1 MPKFDIGG
9 GIFPSDS
16 QQTLASFV
24 GYRGVYQEIST
35 PAGRTTAAGTNPILF
50 YAINM
55 NVSGYDS
62 GFTSINI
69 TIGERTT
76 PGPTYNG
83 SQTGFF
89 SVGQANRAPATGEIG
104 FDSPRYF
111 SGPSSTI
118 LSLNNSSFD
127 KFFRFRR
134 TSPNIYSD
142 PIYVYNSSFG
152 NQGITYS
159 QSLRGQGSY
168 YESPTAPQSLTQTAV
183 NPTSID
189 LSWTAPSSNGDA
201 AIIGYVIQYS
211 LNSNFS
217 NSTSIDV
224 STSTT
229 RTVTVPASDRTY
241 YFRVAAKNAV
251 TVAAGTTSLWS
262 NTIIKDSR
270 PNAPTATV
278 SRSGLTYT
286 ISGSSTIGDGSVSSY
301 RFSSRSSTDGGATF
315 GDWSSE
321 STIGTSSYST
331 TFLSTIATSYQFRV
345 RSISAT
351 SLFSEYFTTDT
362 FHTPNVPLLPS
373 AEIVLTKNVRKVNID
388 WDPFTTNQ
396 NIITEYNGAS
406 ITSYQL
412 EERYSSDNGTNW
424 SSWVNISSPPFAT
437 TVFLTNDLLIA
448 KTYQFR
454 VRAVS
459 DVGNSAYQQSSS
471 IFISAYGSRA
481 TGPTTFVSIENA
493 KIFLGVGQ
501 PGTDPDG
508 WRIVENLKR
517 FDGSAWTDLQT

>member
-1 MPKFDIGG
+1 MPQFNIGG
-9 GIFPSDS
+9 GLADGL
-16 QQTLASFV
+16 TTTASFV
-24 GYRGVYQEIST
+24 GYRGVGQTIST

-50 YAINM
+50 YGINM
-55 NVSGYDS
+55 NVSGYNS
-62 GFTSINI
+62 GGSSINI
-69 TIGERTT
+69 TIGGRTT
-76 PGPTYNG
+76 AGPTYNG
-83 SQTGFF
+83 PQTGFF
-89 SVGQANRAPATGEIG
+89 TVAQNSLAPSFGQRNFT
-104 FDSPRYF
+104 SPGYF
-111 SGPSSTI
+111 SGASSTI
-118 LSLNNSSFD
+118 LSVNNSFSDEFI
-127 KFFRFRR
+127 RFRK
-134 TSPNIYSD
+134 TAPSAPIFIYAS
-142 PIYVYNSSFG
+142 NFN
-152 NQGITYS
+152 NQGTYS
-159 QSLRGQGSY
+159 ETLRGVGYY

-183 NPTSID
+183 NPTSIN

-201 AIIGYVIQYS
+201 TITGYVIQYS

-217 NSTSIDV
+217 DSTSIDV

-229 RTVTVPASDRTY
+229 HTVTVPASDRTY

-251 TVAAGTTSLWS
+251 TVAAGTTSVWS
-262 NTIIKDSR
+262 NTLIKDSR

-278 SRSGLTYT
+278 TRSGLTYT

-301 RFSSRSSTDGGATF
+301 RFSSRSSTDGGTTF

-388 WDPFTTNQ
+388 WDPFTTDQ
-396 NIITEYNGAS
+396 NIITQYNGAS

-412 EERYSSDNGTNW
+412 EERYSSDNGTSW